1 MLHSCLILLPIIGGL
16 LSPRMDS
23 LGYMTVVP
31 LAKKTNVWIPQ
42 RCSRRWLETSK
53 GSILTTSEGET
64 TGGGANPLDAKRDA
78 G

>member
-1 MLHSCLILLPIIGGL
+1 
-16 LSPRMDS
+16 MDS

-31 LAKKTNVWIPQ
+31 LAEETNAWISQ
-42 RCSRRWLETSK
+42 RYSRRWLETSK

-64 TGGGANPLDAKRDA
+64 IGVGANPLDAKRGA